1 MTNRIIIRD
10 KKGNYFFKD
19 ICDNYNIYEMYGIKT
34 GQKLYSKL
42 SRRGIYILGDWKKDI
57 KNCDE
62 AIIFESLY
70 NERIAKYIKRKNPS
84 CRIILFFWNIIIDN
98 TRKRYLEDPM
108 IDEFWTFDSADAKK
122 YKMNINSQFY
132 TKQIK
137 LNDKKREFDV
147 IFLGRD
153 KGRKEK
159 ILKIEKKLNENGI
172 NTNITIIPEKSKKY
186 IKYSM
191 YLKNIEKSKVILD
204 FVIEGQKGLTLR
216 CMESLF
222 FKRKLITNNKEIK
235 KYNFYNPNNIF
246 ILEEDN
252 FKNINEFINTEYEE
266 IDSEII
272 EYYDIENWLKRFDK
286 IKKG

>member
-42 SRRGIYILGDWKKDI
+42 SRKGIYIFGDWKKDI

-70 NERIAKYIKRKNPS
+70 NERLATYIKRKNPS

-186 IKYSM
+186 IKYST

-235 KYNFYNPNNIF
+235 KYNFYNPNNIY